1 MPPRLF
7 AYAANALMPWNAP
20 SNRPLTGPVVLAIVP
35 AVTELDVRPT
45 SVPLVGQV
53 LPCAPTWPPFWLPCW
68 PEVAGPLPPAP
79 GPVTGP
85 LAMVPGPPPGTV
97 GSVDEPGTPVLF
109 PTLPD
114 PALRIAAAAW
124 RRSLEGSRAPQAA
137 ASMPASN
144 TRATA
149 RTLRIRIL
157 RWERRCGQAAAQG
170 YVGVA

>member
-1 MPPRLF
+1 MPPWLL
-7 AYAANALMPWNAP
+7 AKAANALMPWKAP

-35 AVTELDVRPT
+35 SFTELDVSPT
-45 SVPLVGQV
+45 SVPPVGQL
-53 LPCAPTWPPFWLPCW
+53 LPDCVPPWVPPPPVWVPGWPP
-68 PEVAGPLPPAP
+68 
-79 GPVTGP
+79 PVTGP
-85 LAMVPGPPPGTV
+85 PAAGPPPVTGPPVASGPAPAVGTPPSGTV
-97 GSVDEPGTPVLF
+97 ETA
-109 PTLPD
+109 PD
-114 PALRIAAAAW
+114 PAFRIAAAAW

-137 ASMPASN
+137 ASMPASS

>member
-1 MPPRLF
+1 MP
-7 AYAANALMPWNAP
+7 AP
-20 SNRPLTGPVVLAIVP
+20 GRLTGPLP
-35 AVTELDVRPT
+35 RVR
-45 SVPLVGQV
+45 GR
-53 LPCAPTWPPFWLPCW
+53 
-68 PEVAGPLPPAP
+68 
-79 GPVTGP
+79 
-85 LAMVPGPPPGTV
+85 PPGTF
-97 GSVDEPGTPVLF
+97 GPGDEPGTPVLF
-109 PTLPD
+109 PRLPD

-124 RRSLEGSRAPQAA
+124 RRSLDGSRAPHAA